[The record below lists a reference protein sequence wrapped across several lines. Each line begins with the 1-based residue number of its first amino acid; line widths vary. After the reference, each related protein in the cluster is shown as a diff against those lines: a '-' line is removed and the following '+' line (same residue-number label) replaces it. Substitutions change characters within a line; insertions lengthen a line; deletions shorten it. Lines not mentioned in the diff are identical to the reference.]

1 MLQIKKLN
9 LTHKKDLRIILND
22 FNLVLND
29 GDKAV
34 IIGEE
39 GNGKSTLMKWIYN
52 PSLVENYIEADGER
66 IMGHERLGYLPQE
79 MLDEDKEKTIYE
91 YFSEEEI
98 FWEKT
103 PKELSVIAGKFGMK
117 NDFFYSNQTMGSLS
131 GGEKVKTQLM
141 RLFIRDVS
149 VLLLDEPSNDIDIAT
164 LTLLEKIINDWKHIV
179 LFISHDETLIE
190 RTANMVIHIE
200 QIIRKTKARY
210 TVAKLPY
217 RRYVEERLH
226 KFEIQKQRA
235 LSDRREKKIRD
246 EKYQRV
252 MQSVQG
258 ALRSCTRQAPS
269 VAKNLKDKMHT
280 VKAMERR
287 FEKED
292 ENMTQM
298 PEQEEAIFVKLG
310 DENSHIP
317 AGKTVIEYELSKL
330 VTPDGKRILAE
341 GIHLNIKG
349 SEKIC
354 MIGANGAGKTTLLKK
369 IAEELLNR
377 NDIKAEYM
385 PQTYEDLL
393 DLDVTPVDY
402 LDKTGDKEERT
413 RIRTYLGSLKY
424 TPDEMEH
431 PIREL
436 SGGQKAK
443 VLLLRMSLSGANV
456 LILDEPT
463 RNFSPLSGPVIRKML
478 REFPGAVISISHDR
492 KYIEEVCDKIYQLN
506 PNGLQLIGD

>member
-1 MLQIKKLN
+1 
-9 LTHKKDLRIILND
+9 
-22 FNLVLND
+22 
-29 GDKAV
+29 
-34 IIGEE
+34 
-39 GNGKSTLMKWIYN
+39 
-52 PSLVENYIEADGER
+52 
-66 IMGHERLGYLPQE
+66 
-79 MLDEDKEKTIYE
+79 
-91 YFSEEEI
+91 
-98 FWEKT
+98 
-103 PKELSVIAGKFGMK
+103 
-117 NDFFYSNQTMGSLS
+117 
-131 GGEKVKTQLM
+131 
-141 RLFIRDVS
+141 
-149 VLLLDEPSNDIDIAT
+149 
-164 LTLLEKIINDWKHIV
+164 
-179 LFISHDETLIE
+179 
-190 RTANMVIHIE
+190 
-200 QIIRKTKARY
+200 
-210 TVAKLPY
+210 
-217 RRYVEERLH
+217 
-226 KFEIQKQRA
+226 
-235 LSDRREKKIRD
+235 
-246 EKYQRV
+246 
-252 MQSVQG
+252 
-258 ALRSCTRQAPS
+258 
-269 VAKNLKDKMHT
+269 
-280 VKAMERR
+280 
-287 FEKED
+287 
-292 ENMTQM
+292 MTQM

-341 GIHLNIKG
+341 GIHLKIKG
-349 SEKIC
+349 SRKNLYDRSQR
-354 MIGANGAGKTTLLKK
+354 GRKNDSSKK

-436 SGGQKAK
+436 SGGQKVK

>member
-1 MLQIKKLN
+1 MATGPIE
-9 LTHKKDLRIILND
+9 THLHRS
-22 FNLVLND
+22 FNWEN
-29 GDKAV
+29 GAP
-34 IIGEE
+34 GPQEGPRGRSANC
-39 GNGKSTLMKWIYN
+39 GNG
-52 PSLVENYIEADGER
+52 
-66 IMGHERLGYLPQE
+66 
-79 MLDEDKEKTIYE
+79 
-91 YFSEEEI
+91 
-98 FWEKT
+98 
-103 PKELSVIAGKFGMK
+103 
-117 NDFFYSNQTMGSLS
+117 
-131 GGEKVKTQLM
+131 
-141 RLFIRDVS
+141 LFAQCVR
-149 VLLLDEPSNDIDIAT
+149 
-164 LTLLEKIINDWKHIV
+164 
-179 LFISHDETLIE
+179 
-190 RTANMVIHIE
+190 
-200 QIIRKTKARY
+200 
-210 TVAKLPY
+210 
-217 RRYVEERLH
+217 
-226 KFEIQKQRA
+226 
-235 LSDRREKKIRD
+235 
-246 EKYQRV
+246 
-252 MQSVQG
+252 
-258 ALRSCTRQAPS
+258 LRSEINR
-269 VAKNLKDKMHT
+269 
-280 VKAMERR
+280 
-287 FEKED
+287 
-292 ENMTQM
+292 
-298 PEQEEAIFVKLG
+298 
-310 DENSHIP
+310 
-317 AGKTVIEYELSKL
+317 
-330 VTPDGKRILAE
+330 
-341 GIHLNIKG
+341 

>member
-1 MLQIKKLN
+1 MP
-9 LTHKKDLRIILND
+9 
-22 FNLVLND
+22 
-29 GDKAV
+29 
-34 IIGEE
+34 E
-39 GNGKSTLMKWIYN
+39 S
-52 PSLVENYIEADGER
+52 
-66 IMGHERLGYLPQE
+66 LPQ
-79 MLDEDKEKTIYE
+79 KP
-91 YFSEEEI
+91 
-98 FWEKT
+98 
-103 PKELSVIAGKFGMK
+103 PKS
-117 NDFFYSNQTMGSLS
+117 Q
-131 GGEKVKTQLM
+131 
-141 RLFIRDVS
+141 
-149 VLLLDEPSNDIDIAT
+149 
-164 LTLLEKIINDWKHIV
+164 
-179 LFISHDETLIE
+179 
-190 RTANMVIHIE
+190 
-200 QIIRKTKARY
+200 
-210 TVAKLPY
+210 
-217 RRYVEERLH
+217 
-226 KFEIQKQRA
+226 
-235 LSDRREKKIRD
+235 
-246 EKYQRV
+246 
-252 MQSVQG
+252 
-258 ALRSCTRQAPS
+258 
-269 VAKNLKDKMHT
+269 
-280 VKAMERR
+280 
-287 FEKED
+287 
-292 ENMTQM
+292 
-298 PEQEEAIFVKLG
+298 
-310 DENSHIP
+310 
-317 AGKTVIEYELSKL
+317 
-330 VTPDGKRILAE
+330 
-341 GIHLNIKG
+341 
-349 SEKIC
+349 KIC